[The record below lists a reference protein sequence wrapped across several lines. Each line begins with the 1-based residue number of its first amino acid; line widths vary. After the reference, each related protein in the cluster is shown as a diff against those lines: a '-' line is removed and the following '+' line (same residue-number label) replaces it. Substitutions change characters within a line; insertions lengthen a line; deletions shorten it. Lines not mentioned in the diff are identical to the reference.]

1 MCDIFPSLI
10 KSKVWENNNKIKI
23 YTEHRQQVP
32 KPT

>member
-1 MCDIFPSLI
+1 MYDIHPLV
-10 KSKVWENNNKIKI
+10 KSKIKKNNIKIEI